1 MFYIILLLDASKE
14 GKQRED
20 MTMKK
25 NNIDTF
31 LIELEKNNETFK
43 KWGDLYRIEENIIN
57 TIIST
62 RKKKGLTQKEVAE
75 MTGLKQPA
83 IARIENNVNSP
94 QLDTLIKILD
104 ALDLKIEIN
113 SLKTN
118 KIFVDKDIYQNVVK
132 EVEVLYSKEEN
143 TSLEFY
149 RFENMGGIKNESNKY
164 KYPCDKNRP
173 A

>member
-1 MFYIILLLDASKE
+1 MILPLNDSKE
-14 GKQRED
+14 RKQREN

-43 KWGDLYRIEENIIN
+43 KWGDLYRIEENIIK

-118 KIFVDKDIYQNVVK
+118 KIFVDKDIYQNIVK

-164 KYPCDKNRP
+164 KYPCDENRP

>member
-1 MFYIILLLDASKE
+1 
-14 GKQRED
+14 

-62 RKKKGLTQKEVAE
+62 RKKKGLTQKEVAK

-118 KIFVDKDIYQNVVK
+118 KILVDKT
-132 EVEVLYSKEEN
+132 L
-143 TSLEFY
+143 
-149 RFENMGGIKNESNKY
+149 
-164 KYPCDKNRP
+164 
-173 A
+173 

>member
-1 MFYIILLLDASKE
+1 MILPLNDSKE
-14 GKQRED
+14 RKQREN

-43 KWGDLYRIEENIIN
+43 KWGDLYRIEENIIK

-113 SLKTN
+113 SLKTD
-118 KIFVDKDIYQNVVK
+118 KILVDKT
-132 EVEVLYSKEEN
+132 L
-143 TSLEFY
+143 
-149 RFENMGGIKNESNKY
+149 
-164 KYPCDKNRP
+164 
-173 A
+173 

>member
-1 MFYIILLLDASKE
+1 MSSWILFCI
-14 GKQRED
+14 G
-20 MTMKK
+20 
-25 NNIDTF
+25 F
-31 LIELEKNNETFK
+31 
-43 KWGDLYRIEENIIN
+43 EENIIN

-62 RKKKGLTQKEVAE
+62 RKKKGLTQKEVAK

-118 KIFVDKDIYQNVVK
+118 KILVDKT
-132 EVEVLYSKEEN
+132 L
-143 TSLEFY
+143 
-149 RFENMGGIKNESNKY
+149 
-164 KYPCDKNRP
+164 
-173 A
+173 

>member
-43 KWGDLYRIEENIIN
+43 KWGDLYRIEENIIK

-113 SLKTN
+113 SLKTD
-118 KIFVDKDIYQNVVK
+118 KILVDKT
-132 EVEVLYSKEEN
+132 L
-143 TSLEFY
+143 
-149 RFENMGGIKNESNKY
+149 
-164 KYPCDKNRP
+164 
-173 A
+173 

>member
-1 MFYIILLLDASKE
+1 VILPLNDSKE
-14 GKQRED
+14 RKQREN

-43 KWGDLYRIEENIIN
+43 KWGDLYRIEENIIK

-113 SLKTN
+113 SLKTD
-118 KIFVDKDIYQNVVK
+118 KILVDKT
-132 EVEVLYSKEEN
+132 L
-143 TSLEFY
+143 
-149 RFENMGGIKNESNKY
+149 
-164 KYPCDKNRP
+164 
-173 A
+173 

>member
-14 GKQRED
+14 EKQREN

-25 NNIDTF
+25 NNIDTY

-75 MTGLKQPA
+75 MSIHL
-83 IARIENNVNSP
+83 N
-94 QLDTLIKILD
+94 LIH
-104 ALDLKIEIN
+104 
-113 SLKTN
+113 
-118 KIFVDKDIYQNVVK
+118 
-132 EVEVLYSKEEN
+132 
-143 TSLEFY
+143 
-149 RFENMGGIKNESNKY
+149 
-164 KYPCDKNRP
+164 
-173 A
+173 

>member
-1 MFYIILLLDASKE
+1 MSSWILFCI
-14 GKQRED
+14 G
-20 MTMKK
+20 
-25 NNIDTF
+25 F
-31 LIELEKNNETFK
+31 
-43 KWGDLYRIEENIIN
+43 EENIIN

-113 SLKTN
+113 SLKTD
-118 KIFVDKDIYQNVVK
+118 KILVDKT
-132 EVEVLYSKEEN
+132 L
-143 TSLEFY
+143 
-149 RFENMGGIKNESNKY
+149 
-164 KYPCDKNRP
+164 
-173 A
+173 

>member
-1 MFYIILLLDASKE
+1 MILPLNDSKE
-14 GKQRED
+14 RKQREN

-43 KWGDLYRIEENIIN
+43 KWGDLYRIEENIIK

-75 MTGLKQPA
+75 MTGLKQPT

-113 SLKTN
+113 SLKTD
-118 KIFVDKDIYQNVVK
+118 KILVDKT
-132 EVEVLYSKEEN
+132 L
-143 TSLEFY
+143 
-149 RFENMGGIKNESNKY
+149 
-164 KYPCDKNRP
+164 
-173 A
+173 

>member
-1 MFYIILLLDASKE
+1 
-14 GKQRED
+14 
-20 MTMKK
+20 
-25 NNIDTF
+25 
-31 LIELEKNNETFK
+31 
-43 KWGDLYRIEENIIN
+43 
-57 TIIST
+57 
-62 RKKKGLTQKEVAE
+62 

-173 A
+173 AW

>member
-43 KWGDLYRIEENIIN
+43 KWGDLYRIEENIIK

-75 MTGLKQPA
+75 MTGLKQLA

-113 SLKTN
+113 SLKTD
-118 KIFVDKDIYQNVVK
+118 KILVDKT
-132 EVEVLYSKEEN
+132 L
-143 TSLEFY
+143 
-149 RFENMGGIKNESNKY
+149 
-164 KYPCDKNRP
+164 
-173 A
+173 

>member
-1 MFYIILLLDASKE
+1 
-14 GKQRED
+14 

-31 LIELEKNNETFK
+31 LIELEKNNKTFK
-43 KWGDLYRIEENIIN
+43 KWGDLYRIEENIIK

-113 SLKTN
+113 SLKTD
-118 KIFVDKDIYQNVVK
+118 KILVDKT
-132 EVEVLYSKEEN
+132 L
-143 TSLEFY
+143 
-149 RFENMGGIKNESNKY
+149 
-164 KYPCDKNRP
+164 
-173 A
+173 

>member
-1 MFYIILLLDASKE
+1 VILPLNDSKE
-14 GKQRED
+14 RKQREN

-43 KWGDLYRIEENIIN
+43 KWGDLYRIEENIIK

-75 MTGLKQPA
+75 MTGLKQPT

-113 SLKTN
+113 SLKTD
-118 KIFVDKDIYQNVVK
+118 KILVDKT
-132 EVEVLYSKEEN
+132 L
-143 TSLEFY
+143 
-149 RFENMGGIKNESNKY
+149 
-164 KYPCDKNRP
+164 
-173 A
+173 